1 MSMVSRP
8 GLIRPPRQISVQNF
22 AMRTASRTM
31 LILHDVQGCVLLGSL
46 ASAETLTN
54 ALGAGT
60 LVKDFGG
67 LGAIYDAARANERVG
82 GELRAL
88 AGAAA
93 HAKVSG
99 QIGFDLVRA
108 RVAVSQAEEA
118 AQIFKSAAAESALVF
133 MRPELQRLQHAFES
147 ERAYTREYRQ
157 IAAGLREQLGS
168 ASVSKLGQLALAAE
182 KVASRSSIGRSILST
197 GKLLAQPWVSKSL
210 FVLGVGIASIKGY
223 VEAPTN
229 AVQWKVG
236 YGVGAGSLSGLA
248 DAGLAA
254 GVARGG
260 NPAALLYDPA
270 VKYGAKALG
279 FGDAGDK
286 LTIGTFFEE
295 SSKSI
300 ISLIQAY
307 RTGDSGPMNA
317 IHQRSMSRNGHMVLQ
332 GYSIIGEALSRTALV
347 DTALTKAADWH
358 NGVPNE
364 FKTSAS
370 WWSALKSDAD
380 SITDAVKGAAITIGE
395 RVGGTKQ

>member
-1 MSMVSRP
+1 MSMVNRP
-8 GLIRPPRQISVQNF
+8 GLIRPPRQLSVRNF
-22 AMRTASRTM
+22 ALRTASQTM

-46 ASAETLTN
+46 ASAE

-67 LGAIYDAARANERVG
+67 LGAIYDAARANERAG

-93 HAKVSG
+93 HAKLSG
-99 QIGFDLVRA
+99 QMGFDLVRA

-118 AQIFKSAAAESALVF
+118 VQTFKSAAAESALVF
-133 MRPELQRLQHAFES
+133 MRPELQRLQHAFDS

-157 IAAGLREQLGS
+157 IAAGLREKLGS
-168 ASVSKLGQLALAAE
+168 TSVSKLGELASAAE
-182 KVASRSSIGRSILST
+182 KVASRSSVGRSILST
-197 GKLLAQPWVSKSL
+197 GKFLTQPWVTKSL

-236 YGVGAGSLSGLA
+236 YSVGAGSLSSLA
-248 DAGLAA
+248 DAGLAKI
-254 GVARGG
+254 VARGG

-270 VKYGAKALG
+270 VMYGAKALG
-279 FGDAGDK
+279 FGDAGGK
-286 LTIGTFFEE
+286 LTISTFFEE

-300 ISLIQAY
+300 ISLTQAY
-307 RTGDSGPMNA
+307 RTGDLGPMNA
-317 IHQRSMSRNGHMVLQ
+317 IHQRSMSGNGHMVLQ
-332 GYSIIGEALSRTALV
+332 GYSMIGEALSRTALV

-370 WWSALKSDAD
+370 WWSALESDAA
-380 SITDAVKGAAITIGE
+380 SIMDAIKGAAITIGE
-395 RVGGTKQ
+395 KVGGTKQ